1 MNRRLL
7 ALACLLTIIVTSSHL
22 ERRLDEPSLQRRTQ
36 RLGEAGGAMV
46 VLASML
52 HLNELARGFL
62 WIQFFG
68 DSTNILANYHRLLP
82 LLDAV
87 TWLDPSDV
95 DTWGLKTRMRLT
107 RAVREDDAALREKA
121 IRDMEHAM
129 RLNPKSWELRHELAW
144 QLLAVVGSPGRA
156 LPYAERAAAIPEHH
170 LMVERL
176 QFHLHRAL
184 DQPKEALAAIDRL
197 LARPDVEPSARAF
210 ATRQRNWLLT
220 RFGHRLGHDG
230 LPHAH

>member
-82 LLDAV
+82 LLDAI

-121 IRDMEHAM
+121 IR
-129 RLNPKSWELRHELAW
+129 
-144 QLLAVVGSPGRA
+144 VG
-156 LPYAERAAAIPEHH
+156 
-170 LMVERL
+170 
-176 QFHLHRAL
+176 AL
-184 DQPKEALAAIDRL
+184 DVHVDRDHL
-197 LARPDVEPSARAF
+197 QSACRVFCLHVVHPGKRLSARDAPRRPEVNVQHF
-210 ATRQRNWLLT
+210 AA
-220 RFGHRLGHDG
+220 RLR
-230 LPHAH
+230 